1 MSFIQTVSHIRHRT
15 IGLQIN
21 FDKFI
26 NQLRCIILKVTV
38 HENCKCPQTG
48 KLLKT
53 ELKIHH
59 HYDTQNGGKRNG
71 STHKIR
77 SKLDGLATRTHLL
90 FSLKTLYFLVI
101 AHSVIQSFYVFG
113 IKYRS
118 QAKNMA
124 DS

>member
-15 IGLQIN
+15 IGLQIK

-38 HENCKCPQTG
+38 HENCNCPQTG

-59 HYDTQNGGKRNG
+59 YYDTQNGGKQNG

-77 SKLDGLATRTHLL
+77 SKLDDLATHICSSPSKPCI
-90 FSLKTLYFLVI
+90 F
-101 AHSVIQSFYVFG
+101 
-113 IKYRS
+113 
-118 QAKNMA
+118 
-124 DS
+124 

>member
-1 MSFIQTVSHIRHRT
+1 MTH
-15 IGLQIN
+15 
-21 FDKFI
+21 KM
-26 NQLRCIILKVTV
+26 K
-38 HENCKCPQTG
+38 
-48 KLLKT
+48 
-53 ELKIHH
+53 
-59 HYDTQNGGKRNG
+59 GKRNG

-113 IKYRS
+113 IKYHS

-124 DS
+124 DSWHVHKEKNPLRLRYAY

>member
-15 IGLQIN
+15 IGLQIK

-38 HENCKCPQTG
+38 HENCNCPQTG

-59 HYDTQNGGKRNG
+59 HYDTQNEGETEWFYTQDPK
-71 STHKIR
+71 K
-77 SKLDGLATRTHLL
+77 TR
-90 FSLKTLYFLVI
+90 
-101 AHSVIQSFYVFG
+101 
-113 IKYRS
+113 
-118 QAKNMA
+118 
-124 DS
+124 

>member
-26 NQLRCIILKVTV
+26 NQVTV

-59 HYDTQNGGKRNG
+59 HYDTQNEGE
-71 STHKIR
+71 TEW
-77 SKLDGLATRTHLL
+77 
-90 FSLKTLYFLVI
+90 
-101 AHSVIQSFYVFG
+101 FYTQDP
-113 IKYRS
+113 K
-118 QAKNMA
+118 
-124 DS
+124 